1 LRQAYDYWQNQP
13 DNTFV
18 RHSRGARA
26 AGADGSRG
34 AHPPRGV
41 EGRYQEGAH
50 EAPGRRGAPGVP
62 GVTRAAIQLPPLSPS
77 APVRTQWFPP
87 GRPGG
92 RWRAAAYGPRVEGP
106 DPVDNAGE
114 RRIPRG
120 GSPQESGFRCG
131 QRPSVH
137 RLQRCRRPKGPR
149 ASGAT
154 ATPAPGP
161 KPRRGTPRQQRI
173 THGGWCRAQ
182 GASTHQTPEGDPS
195 GREGYHCRRAHEVTR
210 QQW

>member
-1 LRQAYDYWQNQP
+1 
-13 DNTFV
+13 
-18 RHSRGARA
+18 
-26 AGADGSRG
+26 
-34 AHPPRGV
+34 
-41 EGRYQEGAH
+41 
-50 EAPGRRGAPGVP
+50 
-62 GVTRAAIQLPPLSPS
+62 VTRAAIQLPPLSPS
-77 APVRTQWFPP
+77 APVRTQVFQP
-87 GRPGG
+87 GRPDG
-92 RWRAAAYGPRVEGP
+92 RWLAAAYGPRVEGP

-154 ATPAPGP
+154 ATPTPGP

-182 GASTHQTPEGDPS
+182 GAHTPDPGRGSIRQGRLPLLPGTRRTHSSDRCGGETCVSPLHIPS
-195 GREGYHCRRAHEVTR
+195 DHCRRDATR
-210 QQW
+210 AIVPCPDCN